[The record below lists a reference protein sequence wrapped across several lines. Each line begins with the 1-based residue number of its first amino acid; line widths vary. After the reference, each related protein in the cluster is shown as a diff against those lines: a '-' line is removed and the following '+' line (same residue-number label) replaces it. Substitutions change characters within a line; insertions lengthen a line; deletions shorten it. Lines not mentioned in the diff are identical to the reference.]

1 MDMFKKKSLYAALA
15 GMGALG
21 VVGAAQAVNLNPDGL
36 GQVLI
41 YPYYTVRNV
50 LPDVPGLP
58 APCTGA
64 QCTDITAPF
73 NSLLSVVNST
83 ASAKAVKVRFLE
95 GRNSREVLDFNL
107 YLSAKD
113 VWGAALVP
121 NAAGGATMLVTDRS
135 CTLPRIPAVGVPFRA
150 LGYAD
155 DGAGS
160 SLDRT
165 KEGYIEI
172 IEMATYED
180 GSTTAKNITHKSGVP
195 ANCAAQTDA
204 LGASEAQPPTG
215 GLFGGVTLINVLEG
229 SAYSADAVALEN
241 YSISPLYTGAGL
253 DTPNLENA
261 SPPISVVVADGVVYE
276 STWTGGTADPVSAVL
291 MHDTIMNEYV
301 LDLTTLSATDWVVT
315 MPTKRY
321 YVANGTGAASKLFQ
335 RNFNKTAG
343 ACDDV
348 SVQIYDREEQ
358 TSFADLDFSPLPE
371 QGSTCLPWEANVI
384 SFGRRSVF
392 RSQNG
397 VNIDPPVGFQNG
409 WMQLGFQPSTVL
421 DPIHTLVNT
430 NTASAPLGQPF
441 TSGGTAT
448 YVGLPVIG
456 FAAQSFFNG
465 TLTVENKLVQST
477 YGGNFVQKGTRLI
490 VTEAPI
496 E

>member
-15 GMGALG
+15 GMSALG
-21 VVGAAQAVNLNPDGL
+21 AVGAAQAVNLNPDGL

-50 LPDVPGLP
+50 LPDTPAAPGTVVL
-58 APCTGA
+58 
-64 QCTDITAPF
+64 TAPF
-73 NSLLSVVNST
+73 NTLLSVVNST

-121 NAAGGATMLVTDRS
+121 NDAGGATMLVTDKS

-150 LGYAD
+150 LAYSS

-160 SLDRT
+160 TLDRT

-172 IEMATYED
+172 IEMATYD
-180 GSTTAKNITHKSGVP
+180 DASTTAQNITHSSGVP
-195 ANCAAQTDA
+195 DDCAAQTDA
-204 LGASEAQPPTG
+204 LGASEAQPPNG

-229 SAYSADAVALEN
+229 SAYSADAVALDN
-241 YSISPLYTGAGL
+241 YSIAPLYTGAGF

-261 SPPISVVVADGVVYE
+261 SPPISVVVTDGVVYR
-276 STWTGGTADPVSAVL
+276 STWVPGTADPVSAVL

-301 LDLTTLSATDWVVT
+301 LDLETASATDWVVT
-315 MPTKRY
+315 FPTKRY
-321 YVANGTGAASKLFQ
+321 YVANGTGPASSLFQ

-348 SVQIYDREEQ
+348 SLTIYDREEQ
-358 TSFADLDFSPLPE
+358 TTFADLDFSPLPE
-371 QGSTCLPWEANVI
+371 EGSTCLPWEANVI
-384 SFGRRSVF
+384 SFGNLRTVF
-392 RSQNG
+392 HSANG
-397 VNIDPPVGFQNG
+397 EKVNPPAGFQHG
-409 WMQLGFQPSTVL
+409 WMQLGFQPVTVTGFV
-421 DPIHTLVNT
+421 HTLRNNFTV
-430 NTASAPLGQPF
+430 SAPLGEQF
-441 TSGGTAT
+441 GSSGPAT

-465 TLTVENKLVQST
+465 TLNVENKLVQST

-490 VTEAPI
+490 LTDED
-496 E
+496 